1 MWRPIQTWYVLLQVE
16 EGQSPLSEVEQR
28 DACVRLQEIFQD
40 RKSALN
46 HIVDIIEQSYEQIL
60 QVIRMNTYC
69 EIYSS
74 FRSNY

>member
-1 MWRPIQTWYVLLQVE
+1 ME

-28 DACVRLQEIFQD
+28 GACVRLQEIFQD

-60 QVIRMNTYC
+60 QVICMNTYYDM
-69 EIYSS
+69 YSS